1 MEIIPAIDIRDGK
14 CVRLIQGDYA
24 REMVFGDDPAA
35 MARHWEQHGA
45 RRLHVVDL
53 DGARTGEPR
62 NLDVVADIV
71 KAVDIPVELGGG
83 MRSEEIARRALGLG
97 VDRIIIGTAALNP
110 VAGRTL
116 FTALG
121 ERAVAGI
128 DARDGQVAVHGW
140 LDVSDVKAVDLA
152 RELTALGV
160 KWIVFTDIGSD
171 GMLRGPNLPALREMV
186 ERVDANVIASGGITT
201 VEDVRAVNSTGATA
215 AIIGRALYEGRLT
228 LEEAMAAAA
237 SA

>member
-71 KAVDIPVELGGG
+71 KAVDIPVELGPYG
-83 MRSEEIARRALGLG
+83 RR
-97 VDRIIIGTAALNP
+97 
-110 VAGRTL
+110 
-116 FTALG
+116 
-121 ERAVAGI
+121 
-128 DARDGQVAVHGW
+128 
-140 LDVSDVKAVDLA
+140 
-152 RELTALGV
+152 
-160 KWIVFTDIGSD
+160 
-171 GMLRGPNLPALREMV
+171 
-186 ERVDANVIASGGITT
+186 
-201 VEDVRAVNSTGATA
+201 
-215 AIIGRALYEGRLT
+215 
-228 LEEAMAAAA
+228 
-237 SA
+237 